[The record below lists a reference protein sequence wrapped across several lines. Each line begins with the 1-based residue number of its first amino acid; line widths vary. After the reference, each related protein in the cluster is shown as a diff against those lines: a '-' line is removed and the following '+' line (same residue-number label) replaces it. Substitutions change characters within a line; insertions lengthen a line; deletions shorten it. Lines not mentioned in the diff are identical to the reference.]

1 MAALLARICL
11 MFIVH
16 SCVTLIEYFI
26 VFPVVLKPI
35 IHYPAQPASAS
46 PLIDDTRQ
54 NAWSNIPV
62 SPPQLGLAPCH
73 PRPCQSNSA
82 PVGDLEDKGNT
93 ATRSSGPPWCSS
105 RGPGAEAAG
114 LAEGTGCPWAGTRAQ
129 AETSRGARVP
139 QATHWLVGR
148 TRLGGSKTPGTT
160 PARLESGCPGPL
172 PCLG

>member
-1 MAALLARICL
+1 MDVFLSRRRRERFPAQGGCRVALCGALQTGIHQAPGLSVAVAALLARSCL

-35 IHYPAQPASAS
+35 IHYPAQPVSAS

-73 PRPCQSNSA
+73 PRPCQSSSA
-82 PVGDLEDKGNT
+82 PVGDLEDKGDT
-93 ATRSSGPPWCSS
+93 ATGSSGPPWCSS
-105 RGPGAEAAG
+105 QGPGAEAAG
-114 LAEGTGCPWAGTRAQ
+114 LAEGTGCPWAGT
-129 AETSRGARVP
+129 
-139 QATHWLVGR
+139 
-148 TRLGGSKTPGTT
+148 
-160 PARLESGCPGPL
+160 
-172 PCLG
+172 